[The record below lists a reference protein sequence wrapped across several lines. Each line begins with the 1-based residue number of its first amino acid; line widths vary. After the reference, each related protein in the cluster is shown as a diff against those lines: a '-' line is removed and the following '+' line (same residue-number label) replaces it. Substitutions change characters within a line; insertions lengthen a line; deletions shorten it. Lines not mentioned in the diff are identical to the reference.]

1 MEKNDAFFE
10 AIKTGDSA
18 QVEQLVAQDATLV
31 NARTDNQLS
40 AVLLAT
46 YYGQPAIAT
55 LLIERGADL
64 TYFEAAATGQLARV
78 QAYLDAQPELLNA
91 FSPDGFQALGLAAF
105 FGHEAVARFLLDRG
119 AEVNTASRN
128 GQQVMPLH
136 SAVASQQLEI
146 ARWLIERG
154 ADVNARQADDFTPLQ
169 GAANNGQMAMVE
181 LLLAHDADKT
191 ARSTNGKTA
200 ADIAEAQ
207 GHIAL
212 LPLLRLA

>member
-1 MEKNDAFFE
+1 MEKTDTFFE

-31 NARTDNQLS
+31 NARTENQLS

-46 YYGQPAIAT
+46 YYGQHTIAT

-64 TYFEAAATGQLARV
+64 TFFEAAATGQLV
-78 QAYLDAQPELLNA
+78 QEQAYLDAQPELLNA

-181 LLLAHDADKT
+181 LLLAHGADKT